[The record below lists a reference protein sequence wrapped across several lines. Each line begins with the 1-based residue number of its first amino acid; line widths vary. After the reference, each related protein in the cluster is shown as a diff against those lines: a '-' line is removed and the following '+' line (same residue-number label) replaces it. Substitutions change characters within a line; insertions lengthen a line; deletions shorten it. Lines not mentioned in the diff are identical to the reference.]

1 MKSALIVMAF
11 LVALVIGI
19 PVMVLLRDAF
29 GPVAVLGIA
38 TACSVAAAWL
48 GHTPA
53 STAYAEDFC
62 GALRDIGMSRKEAAG
77 TMELTEAQLANQI
90 NGREML
96 SAYRVASLGPA
107 FTAALAKRQL
117 ARTGSYT
124 VVEEGTL
131 ALMLG
136 ELRSLLGVRKQ
147 VA

>member
-1 MKSALIVMAF
+1 
-11 LVALVIGI
+11 
-19 PVMVLLRDAF
+19 
-29 GPVAVLGIA
+29 
-38 TACSVAAAWL
+38 
-48 GHTPA
+48 
-53 STAYAEDFC
+53 
-62 GALRDIGMSRKEAAG
+62 
-77 TMELTEAQLANQI
+77 
-90 NGREML
+90 L

>member
-1 MKSALIVMAF
+1 MKRALLVMAF
-11 LVALVIGI
+11 LVTFVAGV
-19 PVMVLLRDAF
+19 PVMVMLKDAF
-29 GPVAVLGIA
+29 GPLVVMGLSVLCGIA
-38 TACSVAAAWL
+38 GAWL

-53 STAYAEDFC
+53 SQGYAEDFC
-62 GALRDIGMSRKEAAG
+62 GALRDTGMSRKEAAIAMG
-77 TMELTEAQLANQI
+77 LTEAQLANQI

-117 ARTGSYT
+117 DRAGGYT

-131 ALMLG
+131 
-136 ELRSLLGVRKQ
+136 SLLLHELKSLVGAGRQ